1 MKSKDPS
8 PLKIS
13 LHGMSDRSQKMM
25 ASYLRLVCGD
35 IATLVADE
43 EAEAEIIDVDC
54 PEANNLLKK
63 RLAQRPS
70 KPIIAIS
77 LHEVSS
83 TEVIFVKKPLVVS
96 IFIHALLT
104 VKHMIQ
110 SNTALKKT
118 IDHNRLTGKSASKTI
133 KPTRQNTQSKTKKM
147 GNLDR
152 LSATRKAKADKKKIA
167 QEATKL
173 LNQITMID
181 NISNTKD
188 VSNNRRKTVR
198 YIFEGVEGNLEL
210 KSLIGRSSVAI
221 QIFDISSKG
230 ANVLCNQQLKLRTK
244 AALTLQFSSEQNFTI
259 GTRVIRKN
267 KNSYALAFE
276 KHHHELI
283 DFLVDSTNPYNIV

>member
-1 MKSKDPS
+1 MKSKDPF

-13 LHGMSDRSQKMM
+13 LHGMSNRTQKMM
-25 ASYLRLVCGD
+25 ESYLTLVCGD
-35 IATLVADE
+35 IATLVKDE
-43 EAEAEIIDVDC
+43 DAEAEIIDIDS
-54 PEANNLLKK
+54 PQANNLLKK

-77 LHEVSS
+77 LYEVSS

-104 VKHMIQ
+104 VKHQIQ
-110 SNTALKKT
+110 SNHALKKS
-118 IDHNRLTGKSASKTI
+118 IDHNKLTGKSVSIIKKPSKLNS
-133 KPTRQNTQSKTKKM
+133 PSKTKTK

-152 LSATRKAKADKKKIA
+152 LSASRKAKADKKKIA

-181 NISNTKD
+181 AISNTKD
-188 VSNNRRKTVR
+188 VANNRRKTVR
-198 YIFEGVEGNLEL
+198 YIFEGIEGNLEL

-230 ANVLCNQQLKLRTK
+230 ANVQCNEQLKLRTK
-244 AALTLQFSSEQNFTI
+244 AVLKLQFSSEQNFTI
-259 GTRVIRKN
+259 STRVIRKN

-276 KHHHELI
+276 KQHHELI
-283 DFLVDSTNPYNIV
+283 DFLLNSTNPFNIV